1 MPFVAK
7 VSHLDRVRRLLDGQ
21 PDPAASPYLQ
31 RLSSSYLRSLDQHHL
46 DPADMRGPRVLSSGE
61 LRQVQQGEE
70 DFLRASGQCLSMLH
84 QTVREADYCVMLTNA
99 GGTTIDYRVDRERRH
114 DFKRAGLYLGSC
126 WSESEEGTCGVAAV
140 LQDALPITVHKSDH
154 FRAAFTTL
162 TCSAAPIF
170 SPSGELIGVLDA
182 SAIRSPDAR
191 DSQNLVNRIVLQSA
205 TLIEDGYFLNAMA
218 CAWVLL
224 VHRSRH
230 YVEAQPEILIAFDAL
245 GNIIAANRR
254 ARECIAGLQQLPRPM
269 GEIFDLHFEGLL
281 DSRACKAC
289 TCCACMAVP
298 RSMAASAHRSRVR
311 CVRPAHAAGT
321 PAPAGSESQA
331 IQADERQERDQIVAA
346 LTECKWRAPHAPIA
360 GHVTRHAVPAHGA
373 LPHPAAASTLA
384 LQASPRRSKNRH
396 PHPTTRSIVEIEE
409 TCHARRNPQPVHR
422 PHAGNPAGRPA
433 RRQCRQGRRP
443 VRGGWLLARPDRL
456 HLEHQDPGRPRADPR
471 HAAIASAAAG
481 TYTAAPGSR

>member
-1 MPFVAK
+1 MPYVAK

-70 DFLRASGQCLSMLH
+70 DFLRASGQCLSVLH

-140 LQDALPITVHKSDH
+140 LQDALPITVHKNDH

-191 DSQNLVNRIVLQSA
+191 DSQNLVNRIVQQSA

-269 GEIFDLHFEGLL
+269 GEIFDLQFERLL
-281 DSRACKAC
+281 DSRALQGLHLLRLHGGS
-289 TCCACMAVP
+289 TLYG
-298 RSMAASAHRSRVR
+298 RVR
-311 CVRPAHAAGT
+311 APVSRAVRPARAHAAAT
-321 PAPAGSESQA
+321 PVATSSESPA
-331 IQADERQERDQIVAA
+331 IEADERQERDQIVAA
-346 LTECKWRAPHAPIA
+346 LTECKWRAPHAAQLLGMSRATLYRRMARYRI
-360 GHVTRHAVPAHGA
+360 
-373 LPHPAAASTLA
+373 LPPH
-384 LQASPRRSKNRH
+384 RR
-396 PHPTTRSIVEIEE
+396 
-409 TCHARRNPQPVHR
+409 
-422 PHAGNPAGRPA
+422 
-433 RRQCRQGRRP
+433 
-443 VRGGWLLARPDRL
+443 
-456 HLEHQDPGRPRADPR
+456 
-471 HAAIASAAAG
+471 
-481 TYTAAPGSR
+481 

>member
-1 MPFVAK
+1 MPYVAK

-70 DFLRASGQCLSMLH
+70 DFLRASGQCLSVLH

-191 DSQNLVNRIVLQSA
+191 DSQNLVNRIVQQSA

-269 GEIFDLHFEGLL
+269 GEIFDLQFERLL
-281 DSRACKAC
+281 DSRALQGLHLLRLHGGS
-289 TCCACMAVP
+289 TLYG
-298 RSMAASAHRSRVR
+298 RVR
-311 CVRPAHAAGT
+311 APVSRAVRPARAHAAAT
-321 PAPAGSESQA
+321 PVATSSESPA
-331 IQADERQERDQIVAA
+331 IEADERQERDQIVAA
-346 LTECKWRAPHAPIA
+346 LTECKWRAPHAAQLLGMSRATLYRRMARYRI
-360 GHVTRHAVPAHGA
+360 
-373 LPHPAAASTLA
+373 LPPH
-384 LQASPRRSKNRH
+384 RR
-396 PHPTTRSIVEIEE
+396 
-409 TCHARRNPQPVHR
+409 
-422 PHAGNPAGRPA
+422 
-433 RRQCRQGRRP
+433 
-443 VRGGWLLARPDRL
+443 
-456 HLEHQDPGRPRADPR
+456 
-471 HAAIASAAAG
+471 
-481 TYTAAPGSR
+481 

>member
-1 MPFVAK
+1 MPYVAK

-70 DFLRASGQCLSMLH
+70 DFLRASGQCLSVLH

-191 DSQNLVNRIVLQSA
+191 DSQNLVNRIVQQSA

-269 GEIFDLHFEGLL
+269 GEIFDLQFERLL
-281 DSRACKAC
+281 DSRALQGLHLLRLHGGS
-289 TCCACMAVP
+289 TLYG
-298 RSMAASAHRSRVR
+298 RVR
-311 CVRPAHAAGT
+311 APVSRAVRPARAHAAAT
-321 PAPAGSESQA
+321 PVSTTSESPA
-331 IQADERQERDQIVAA
+331 IEADERQERDQIVAA
-346 LTECKWRAPHAPIA
+346 LTECKWRAPHAAQLLGMSRATLYRRMARYRI
-360 GHVTRHAVPAHGA
+360 
-373 LPHPAAASTLA
+373 LPPH
-384 LQASPRRSKNRH
+384 RR
-396 PHPTTRSIVEIEE
+396 
-409 TCHARRNPQPVHR
+409 
-422 PHAGNPAGRPA
+422 
-433 RRQCRQGRRP
+433 
-443 VRGGWLLARPDRL
+443 
-456 HLEHQDPGRPRADPR
+456 
-471 HAAIASAAAG
+471 
-481 TYTAAPGSR
+481 

>member
-1 MPFVAK
+1 MPYVAK

-70 DFLRASGQCLSMLH
+70 DFLRASGQCLSVLH

-191 DSQNLVNRIVLQSA
+191 DSQNLVNRIVQQSA

-269 GEIFDLHFEGLL
+269 GEIFDLQFERLL
-281 DSRACKAC
+281 DSRALQGLHLLRLHGGS
-289 TCCACMAVP
+289 TLYG
-298 RSMAASAHRSRVR
+298 RVR
-311 CVRPAHAAGT
+311 APVSRAVRPARAHAAAT
-321 PAPAGSESQA
+321 PVATTSESPA
-331 IQADERQERDQIVAA
+331 IEADERQERDQIVAA
-346 LTECKWRAPHAPIA
+346 LTECKWRAPHAAQLLGMSRATLYRRMARYRI
-360 GHVTRHAVPAHGA
+360 
-373 LPHPAAASTLA
+373 LPPH
-384 LQASPRRSKNRH
+384 RR
-396 PHPTTRSIVEIEE
+396 
-409 TCHARRNPQPVHR
+409 
-422 PHAGNPAGRPA
+422 
-433 RRQCRQGRRP
+433 
-443 VRGGWLLARPDRL
+443 
-456 HLEHQDPGRPRADPR
+456 
-471 HAAIASAAAG
+471 
-481 TYTAAPGSR
+481 

>member
-1 MPFVAK
+1 MPYVAK

-70 DFLRASGQCLSMLH
+70 DFLRASGQCLSVLH

-191 DSQNLVNRIVLQSA
+191 DSQNLVNRIVQQSA

-269 GEIFDLHFEGLL
+269 GEIFDLQFERLL
-281 DSRACKAC
+281 DSRALQGLHLLRLHGG
-289 TCCACMAVP
+289 TTLYG
-298 RSMAASAHRSRVR
+298 RVR
-311 CVRPAHAAGT
+311 APVSRAVRPARAHAAAT
-321 PAPAGSESQA
+321 PAAPASASPA
-331 IQADERQERDQIVAA
+331 IEANERQERDQIVAA
-346 LTECKWRAPHAPIA
+346 LTECKWRAPHAAQLLGMSRATLYRRMARYRI
-360 GHVTRHAVPAHGA
+360 
-373 LPHPAAASTLA
+373 LPPH
-384 LQASPRRSKNRH
+384 RR
-396 PHPTTRSIVEIEE
+396 
-409 TCHARRNPQPVHR
+409 
-422 PHAGNPAGRPA
+422 
-433 RRQCRQGRRP
+433 
-443 VRGGWLLARPDRL
+443 
-456 HLEHQDPGRPRADPR
+456 
-471 HAAIASAAAG
+471 
-481 TYTAAPGSR
+481 

>member
-1 MPFVAK
+1 MPYVAK

-70 DFLRASGQCLSMLH
+70 DFLRASGQCLSVLH

-191 DSQNLVNRIVLQSA
+191 DSQNLVNRIVQQSA

-269 GEIFDLHFEGLL
+269 GEIFDLQFERLL
-281 DSRACKAC
+281 DSRALQGLHLLRLHGGS
-289 TCCACMAVP
+289 TLYG
-298 RSMAASAHRSRVR
+298 RVR
-311 CVRPAHAAGT
+311 APVSRAVRPARAHAAPT
-321 PAPAGSESQA
+321 PVVTSSESPVIEA
-331 IQADERQERDQIVAA
+331 NERQERDQIVAA
-346 LTECKWRAPHAPIA
+346 LTECKWRAPHAAQLLGMSRATLYRRMARYRI
-360 GHVTRHAVPAHGA
+360 
-373 LPHPAAASTLA
+373 LPPH
-384 LQASPRRSKNRH
+384 RR
-396 PHPTTRSIVEIEE
+396 
-409 TCHARRNPQPVHR
+409 
-422 PHAGNPAGRPA
+422 
-433 RRQCRQGRRP
+433 
-443 VRGGWLLARPDRL
+443 
-456 HLEHQDPGRPRADPR
+456 
-471 HAAIASAAAG
+471 
-481 TYTAAPGSR
+481 

>member
-1 MPFVAK
+1 MPYVAK

-70 DFLRASGQCLSMLH
+70 DFLRASGQCLSVLH

-191 DSQNLVNRIVLQSA
+191 DSQNLVNRIVQQSA

-245 GNIIAANRR
+245 GNVIAANGR
-254 ARECIAGLQQLPRPM
+254 ARECIAGLQRLPCPLD
-269 GEIFDLHFEGLL
+269 EIFDLHFESLL
-281 DSRACKAC
+281 DSRALQGLHLLRLHGGA
-289 TCCACMAVP
+289 TLYGRVRAPVSRALRP
-298 RSMAASAHRSRVR
+298 ARAHALATPAASSDE
-311 CVRPAHAAGT
+311 GN
-321 PAPAGSESQA
+321 A
-331 IQADERQERDQIVAA
+331 IKADERQERDQIVAA
-346 LTECKWRAPHAPIA
+346 LTECKWRAPHAAQLLGMSRATLYRRMARYRI
-360 GHVTRHAVPAHGA
+360 
-373 LPHPAAASTLA
+373 LPPH
-384 LQASPRRSKNRH
+384 RR
-396 PHPTTRSIVEIEE
+396 
-409 TCHARRNPQPVHR
+409 
-422 PHAGNPAGRPA
+422 
-433 RRQCRQGRRP
+433 
-443 VRGGWLLARPDRL
+443 
-456 HLEHQDPGRPRADPR
+456 
-471 HAAIASAAAG
+471 
-481 TYTAAPGSR
+481 

>member
-1 MPFVAK
+1 MPYVAK
-7 VSHLDRVRRLLDGQ
+7 VSHLERVRRLLEGK
-21 PDPAASPYLQ
+21 PGGASSPYLQ

-46 DPADMRGPRVLSSGE
+46 DPADMSGPRVLSSGQ
-61 LRQVQQGEE
+61 LREVQQGEE

-99 GGTTIDYRVDRERRH
+99 GGTTIDYRVDRERRQ

-170 SPSGELIGVLDA
+170 SPAGELIGVLDA
-182 SAIRSPDAR
+182 SAIRSPDER
-191 DSQNLVNRIVLQSA
+191 DSQNLVNRIVQQSA

-254 ARECIAGLQQLPRPM
+254 ARECIDGLRCLPRPL
-269 GEIFDLHFEGLL
+269 GEVFDLHFERLL
-281 DSRACKAC
+281 DRRALQGLHLLRLHGGA
-289 TCCACMAVP
+289 TLYGRVRAPVP
-298 RSMAASAHRSRVR
+298 RA
-311 CVRPAHAAGT
+311 VRPARAVPVAT
-321 PAPAGSESQA
+321 SAPAENASA
-331 IQADERQERDQIVAA
+331 IDASARQERDQIVAA
-346 LTECKWRAPHAPIA
+346 LTECKWRA
-360 GHVTRHAVPAHGA
+360 
-373 LPHPAAASTLA
+373 
-384 LQASPRRSKNRH
+384 Q
-396 PHPTTRSIVEIEE
+396 
-409 TCHARRNPQPVHR
+409 
-422 PHAGNPAGRPA
+422 
-433 RRQCRQGRRP
+433 
-443 VRGGWLLARPDRL
+443 
-456 HLEHQDPGRPRADPR
+456 
-471 HAAIASAAAG
+471 HAAQLLG
-481 TYTAAPGSR
+481 MSRATLYRRMARYRILPPHRR

>member
-1 MPFVAK
+1 MPYVAK

-70 DFLRASGQCLSMLH
+70 DFLRASGQCLSVLH

-191 DSQNLVNRIVLQSA
+191 DSQNLVNRIVQQSA

-230 YVEAQPEILIAFDAL
+230 YVEAQPEIPIAFDAL

-269 GEIFDLHFEGLL
+269 GEIFDLQFERLL
-281 DSRACKAC
+281 DSRALQGLHLLRLHGGS
-289 TCCACMAVP
+289 TLYG
-298 RSMAASAHRSRVR
+298 RVR
-311 CVRPAHAAGT
+311 APVSRAVRPARAHAAAT
-321 PAPAGSESQA
+321 PVSTTSESPA
-331 IQADERQERDQIVAA
+331 IEADERQERDQIVAA
-346 LTECKWRAPHAPIA
+346 LTECKWRAPHAAQLLGMSRATLYRRMARYRI
-360 GHVTRHAVPAHGA
+360 
-373 LPHPAAASTLA
+373 LPPH
-384 LQASPRRSKNRH
+384 RR
-396 PHPTTRSIVEIEE
+396 
-409 TCHARRNPQPVHR
+409 
-422 PHAGNPAGRPA
+422 
-433 RRQCRQGRRP
+433 
-443 VRGGWLLARPDRL
+443 
-456 HLEHQDPGRPRADPR
+456 
-471 HAAIASAAAG
+471 
-481 TYTAAPGSR
+481 

>member
-1 MPFVAK
+1 MPYVAK
-7 VSHLDRVRRLLDGQ
+7 VSHLERVRRLLEGR
-21 PDPAASPYLQ
+21 PDAAASPYLQ

-46 DPADMRGPRVLSSGE
+46 DPADMSGPRVLSSGE
-61 LRQVQQGEE
+61 LREVQQGEE
-70 DFLRASGQCLSMLH
+70 DFLRASGQCLSVLH

-170 SPSGELIGVLDA
+170 SPSGDLIGVLDA

-191 DSQNLVNRIVLQSA
+191 DSQNLVNRIVQQSA

-224 VHRSRH
+224 MHRSRH

-269 GEIFDLHFEGLL
+269 GEIFDLHFERLL
-281 DSRACKAC
+281 DSRALQGLHLLRLQGGA
-289 TCCACMAVP
+289 TLYGRVRAPVSRAVRPARAHAAVP
-298 RSMAASAHRSRVR
+298 TPAAHDDAASAI
-311 CVRPAHAAGT
+311 A
-321 PAPAGSESQA
+321 
-331 IQADERQERDQIVAA
+331 ADERHERDQIVAA
-346 LTECKWRAPHAPIA
+346 LTECKWRAPHAAQLLGMSRATLYRRMARYRI
-360 GHVTRHAVPAHGA
+360 
-373 LPHPAAASTLA
+373 LPPH
-384 LQASPRRSKNRH
+384 RR
-396 PHPTTRSIVEIEE
+396 
-409 TCHARRNPQPVHR
+409 
-422 PHAGNPAGRPA
+422 
-433 RRQCRQGRRP
+433 
-443 VRGGWLLARPDRL
+443 
-456 HLEHQDPGRPRADPR
+456 
-471 HAAIASAAAG
+471 
-481 TYTAAPGSR
+481 

>member
-1 MPFVAK
+1 MPYVAK

-70 DFLRASGQCLSMLH
+70 DFLRASGQCLSVLH

-191 DSQNLVNRIVLQSA
+191 DSQNLVNRIVQQSA

-245 GNIIAANRR
+245 GNIIAAKRR

-269 GEIFDLHFEGLL
+269 GEIFDLQFERLL
-281 DSRACKAC
+281 DSRALQGLHLLRLHGG
-289 TCCACMAVP
+289 TTLYG
-298 RSMAASAHRSRVR
+298 RVR
-311 CVRPAHAAGT
+311 APVSRAVRPARAHAAAT
-321 PAPAGSESQA
+321 PAAPASASPA
-331 IQADERQERDQIVAA
+331 IEADERQERDQIVAA
-346 LTECKWRAPHAPIA
+346 LTECKWRAPHAAQLLGMSRATLYRRMARYRI
-360 GHVTRHAVPAHGA
+360 
-373 LPHPAAASTLA
+373 LPPH
-384 LQASPRRSKNRH
+384 RR
-396 PHPTTRSIVEIEE
+396 
-409 TCHARRNPQPVHR
+409 
-422 PHAGNPAGRPA
+422 
-433 RRQCRQGRRP
+433 
-443 VRGGWLLARPDRL
+443 
-456 HLEHQDPGRPRADPR
+456 
-471 HAAIASAAAG
+471 
-481 TYTAAPGSR
+481 

>member
-1 MPFVAK
+1 MPYVAK

-70 DFLRASGQCLSMLH
+70 DFLRASGQCLSVLH

-191 DSQNLVNRIVLQSA
+191 DSQNLVNRIVQQSA

-269 GEIFDLHFEGLL
+269 GEIFDLQFERLL
-281 DSRACKAC
+281 DSRALQGLHLLRLHGGS
-289 TCCACMAVP
+289 TLYG
-298 RSMAASAHRSRVR
+298 RVR
-311 CVRPAHAAGT
+311 APVSRAVRPARAHPAAT
-321 PAPAGSESQA
+321 PVATSSESPVIEA
-331 IQADERQERDQIVAA
+331 NERQERDQIVAA
-346 LTECKWRAPHAPIA
+346 LTECKWRAPHAAQLLGMSRATLYRRMARYRI
-360 GHVTRHAVPAHGA
+360 
-373 LPHPAAASTLA
+373 LPPH
-384 LQASPRRSKNRH
+384 RR
-396 PHPTTRSIVEIEE
+396 
-409 TCHARRNPQPVHR
+409 
-422 PHAGNPAGRPA
+422 
-433 RRQCRQGRRP
+433 
-443 VRGGWLLARPDRL
+443 
-456 HLEHQDPGRPRADPR
+456 
-471 HAAIASAAAG
+471 
-481 TYTAAPGSR
+481 

>member
-1 MPFVAK
+1 MPYVAK

-70 DFLRASGQCLSMLH
+70 DFLRASGQCLSVLH

-140 LQDALPITVHKSDH
+140 LQDALPITVHKNDH

-191 DSQNLVNRIVLQSA
+191 DSQNLVNRIVQQSA

-269 GEIFDLHFEGLL
+269 GEIFDLQFERLL
-281 DSRACKAC
+281 DSRALQGLHLLRLHGGS
-289 TCCACMAVP
+289 TLYG
-298 RSMAASAHRSRVR
+298 RVR
-311 CVRPAHAAGT
+311 APVSRAVRPARAHAAAT
-321 PAPAGSESQA
+321 PVATSSESPA
-331 IQADERQERDQIVAA
+331 IEANERQERDQIVAA
-346 LTECKWRAPHAPIA
+346 LTECKWRAPHAAQLLGMSRATLYRRMARYRI
-360 GHVTRHAVPAHGA
+360 
-373 LPHPAAASTLA
+373 LPPH
-384 LQASPRRSKNRH
+384 RR
-396 PHPTTRSIVEIEE
+396 
-409 TCHARRNPQPVHR
+409 
-422 PHAGNPAGRPA
+422 
-433 RRQCRQGRRP
+433 
-443 VRGGWLLARPDRL
+443 
-456 HLEHQDPGRPRADPR
+456 
-471 HAAIASAAAG
+471 
-481 TYTAAPGSR
+481 

>member
-1 MPFVAK
+1 MPYVAK

-70 DFLRASGQCLSMLH
+70 DFLRASGQCLSVLH

-191 DSQNLVNRIVLQSA
+191 DSQNLVNRIVQQSA

-269 GEIFDLHFEGLL
+269 GEIFDLQFERLL
-281 DSRACKAC
+281 DSRALQGLHLLRLHGDS
-289 TCCACMAVP
+289 TLYG
-298 RSMAASAHRSRVR
+298 RVR
-311 CVRPAHAAGT
+311 APVSRAVRPARAHAAAT
-321 PAPAGSESQA
+321 PVSTTSESPA
-331 IQADERQERDQIVAA
+331 IEADERQERDQIVAA
-346 LTECKWRAPHAPIA
+346 LTECKWRAPHAAQLLGMSRATLYRRMARYRI
-360 GHVTRHAVPAHGA
+360 
-373 LPHPAAASTLA
+373 LPPH
-384 LQASPRRSKNRH
+384 RR
-396 PHPTTRSIVEIEE
+396 
-409 TCHARRNPQPVHR
+409 
-422 PHAGNPAGRPA
+422 
-433 RRQCRQGRRP
+433 
-443 VRGGWLLARPDRL
+443 
-456 HLEHQDPGRPRADPR
+456 
-471 HAAIASAAAG
+471 
-481 TYTAAPGSR
+481 

>member
-1 MPFVAK
+1 MPYVAK

-21 PDPAASPYLQ
+21 PDLAASPYLQ

-70 DFLRASGQCLSMLH
+70 DFLRASGQCLSVLH

-140 LQDALPITVHKSDH
+140 LQDALPITVHKNDH

-191 DSQNLVNRIVLQSA
+191 DSQNLVNRIVQQSA

-269 GEIFDLHFEGLL
+269 GEIFDLQFERLL
-281 DSRACKAC
+281 DSRALQGLHLLRLHGG
-289 TCCACMAVP
+289 TTLYG
-298 RSMAASAHRSRVR
+298 RVR
-311 CVRPAHAAGT
+311 APVSRAVRPARAHAAAT
-321 PAPAGSESQA
+321 PAAPASASPA
-331 IQADERQERDQIVAA
+331 IEADERQERDQIVAA
-346 LTECKWRAPHAPIA
+346 LTECKWRAPHAAQLLGMSRATLYRRMARYRI
-360 GHVTRHAVPAHGA
+360 
-373 LPHPAAASTLA
+373 LPPH
-384 LQASPRRSKNRH
+384 RR
-396 PHPTTRSIVEIEE
+396 
-409 TCHARRNPQPVHR
+409 
-422 PHAGNPAGRPA
+422 
-433 RRQCRQGRRP
+433 
-443 VRGGWLLARPDRL
+443 
-456 HLEHQDPGRPRADPR
+456 
-471 HAAIASAAAG
+471 
-481 TYTAAPGSR
+481 

>member
-1 MPFVAK
+1 MPYVAK

-70 DFLRASGQCLSMLH
+70 DFLRASGQCLSVLH

-191 DSQNLVNRIVLQSA
+191 DSQNLVNRIVQQSA

-269 GEIFDLHFEGLL
+269 GEIFDLQFERLL
-281 DSRACKAC
+281 DSRALQGLHLLRLHGGS
-289 TCCACMAVP
+289 TLYG
-298 RSMAASAHRSRVR
+298 RVR
-311 CVRPAHAAGT
+311 APVSRAVRPARAHAAAT
-321 PAPAGSESQA
+321 PVVTSSESPA
-331 IQADERQERDQIVAA
+331 IEADERQERDQIVAA
-346 LTECKWRAPHAPIA
+346 LTECKWRAPHAAQLLGMSRATLYRRMARYRI
-360 GHVTRHAVPAHGA
+360 
-373 LPHPAAASTLA
+373 LPPH
-384 LQASPRRSKNRH
+384 RR
-396 PHPTTRSIVEIEE
+396 
-409 TCHARRNPQPVHR
+409 
-422 PHAGNPAGRPA
+422 
-433 RRQCRQGRRP
+433 
-443 VRGGWLLARPDRL
+443 
-456 HLEHQDPGRPRADPR
+456 
-471 HAAIASAAAG
+471 
-481 TYTAAPGSR
+481 

>member
-1 MPFVAK
+1 MPYVAK

-70 DFLRASGQCLSMLH
+70 DFLRASGQCLSVLH

-191 DSQNLVNRIVLQSA
+191 DSQNLVNRIVQQSA

-269 GEIFDLHFEGLL
+269 GEIFDLQFERLL
-281 DSRACKAC
+281 DSRALQGLHLLRLHGGS
-289 TCCACMAVP
+289 TLYG
-298 RSMAASAHRSRVR
+298 RVR
-311 CVRPAHAAGT
+311 APVSRAVRPARAHAAA
-321 PAPAGSESQA
+321 APVATSSESPA
-331 IQADERQERDQIVAA
+331 IEADERQERDQIVAA
-346 LTECKWRAPHAPIA
+346 LTECKWRAPHAAQLLGMSRATLYRRMARYRI
-360 GHVTRHAVPAHGA
+360 
-373 LPHPAAASTLA
+373 LPPH
-384 LQASPRRSKNRH
+384 RR
-396 PHPTTRSIVEIEE
+396 
-409 TCHARRNPQPVHR
+409 
-422 PHAGNPAGRPA
+422 
-433 RRQCRQGRRP
+433 
-443 VRGGWLLARPDRL
+443 
-456 HLEHQDPGRPRADPR
+456 
-471 HAAIASAAAG
+471 
-481 TYTAAPGSR
+481 

>member
-1 MPFVAK
+1 MPYVAK

-70 DFLRASGQCLSMLH
+70 DFLRASGQCLSVLH

-140 LQDALPITVHKSDH
+140 LQDALPITVHKNDH

-191 DSQNLVNRIVLQSA
+191 DSQNLVNRIVQQSA

-269 GEIFDLHFEGLL
+269 GEIFDLQFERLL
-281 DSRACKAC
+281 DSRALQGLHLLRLHGGS
-289 TCCACMAVP
+289 TLYG
-298 RSMAASAHRSRVR
+298 RVR
-311 CVRPAHAAGT
+311 APVSRAVRPARAHAAAT
-321 PAPAGSESQA
+321 PVATSSESPVIEA
-331 IQADERQERDQIVAA
+331 NERQERDQIVAA
-346 LTECKWRAPHAPIA
+346 LTECKWRAPHAAQLLGMSRATLYRRMARYRI
-360 GHVTRHAVPAHGA
+360 
-373 LPHPAAASTLA
+373 LPPH
-384 LQASPRRSKNRH
+384 RR
-396 PHPTTRSIVEIEE
+396 
-409 TCHARRNPQPVHR
+409 
-422 PHAGNPAGRPA
+422 
-433 RRQCRQGRRP
+433 
-443 VRGGWLLARPDRL
+443 
-456 HLEHQDPGRPRADPR
+456 
-471 HAAIASAAAG
+471 
-481 TYTAAPGSR
+481 

>member
-1 MPFVAK
+1 MPYVAK

-70 DFLRASGQCLSMLH
+70 DFLRASGQCLSVLH

-191 DSQNLVNRIVLQSA
+191 DSQNLVNRIVQQSA

-269 GEIFDLHFEGLL
+269 GEIFDLQFERLL
-281 DSRACKAC
+281 DSRALQGLHLLRLHGGS
-289 TCCACMAVP
+289 TLYG
-298 RSMAASAHRSRVR
+298 RVR
-311 CVRPAHAAGT
+311 APVSRAVRPARSHAAAT
-321 PAPAGSESQA
+321 PVATTSESPA
-331 IQADERQERDQIVAA
+331 IEADERQERDQIVAA
-346 LTECKWRAPHAPIA
+346 LTECKWRAPHAAQLLGMSRATLYRRMARYRI
-360 GHVTRHAVPAHGA
+360 
-373 LPHPAAASTLA
+373 LPPH
-384 LQASPRRSKNRH
+384 RR
-396 PHPTTRSIVEIEE
+396 
-409 TCHARRNPQPVHR
+409 
-422 PHAGNPAGRPA
+422 
-433 RRQCRQGRRP
+433 
-443 VRGGWLLARPDRL
+443 
-456 HLEHQDPGRPRADPR
+456 
-471 HAAIASAAAG
+471 
-481 TYTAAPGSR
+481 

>member
-1 MPFVAK
+1 MPYVAK

-70 DFLRASGQCLSMLH
+70 DFLRASGQCLSVLH

-191 DSQNLVNRIVLQSA
+191 DSQNLVNRIVQQSA

-269 GEIFDLHFEGLL
+269 GEIFDLQFERLL
-281 DSRACKAC
+281 DSRALQGLHLLRLHGGS
-289 TCCACMAVP
+289 TLYG
-298 RSMAASAHRSRVR
+298 RVR
-311 CVRPAHAAGT
+311 APVSRAVRPARAHAAA
-321 PAPAGSESQA
+321 APVATSSESPA
-331 IQADERQERDQIVAA
+331 IEADERQERDQIVAA
-346 LTECKWRAPHAPIA
+346 LTECKWRAPHAA
-360 GHVTRHAVPAHGA
+360 QLLGMTRATLYRRMARYRI
-373 LPHPAAASTLA
+373 LPPH
-384 LQASPRRSKNRH
+384 RR
-396 PHPTTRSIVEIEE
+396 
-409 TCHARRNPQPVHR
+409 
-422 PHAGNPAGRPA
+422 
-433 RRQCRQGRRP
+433 
-443 VRGGWLLARPDRL
+443 
-456 HLEHQDPGRPRADPR
+456 
-471 HAAIASAAAG
+471 
-481 TYTAAPGSR
+481 